1 MKQLSVKQYYSSA
14 EIAALK
20 LSSAPSATKN
30 VLAKAKREN
39 WVYRSRSGKG
49 GGIEFEFSSLPID
62 IQAEIL
68 LKEKIAKDPDFKN
81 TKIKKVKAQ
90 ERVMT
95 ESAWNVLASATNEQE
110 RRAEHRF
117 NAVMKLKGLLD
128 MRLKLMDAMD
138 RVVEHFA
145 GQEGEAVSRGSLK
158 RWWYKVKNHP
168 QSNWLPLLLDR
179 VERDTTNRY
188 AEIDDKA
195 WQFFLGEY
203 CRQAQPNFAICYEEL
218 MYAAE
223 KNGWVVPS
231 LNTLKRKFDLHP
243 KSWTK

>member
-1 MKQLSVKQYYSSA
+1 METWLTTQELLGLTSLPSSDRG
-14 EIAALK
+14 ISK
-20 LSSAPSATKN
+20 
-30 VLAKAKREN
+30 KAIREN
-39 WVYRSRSGKG
+39 WEKRQREGVKGKTY
-49 GGIEFEFSSLPID
+49 EYAFSSLPQEV
-62 IQAEIL
+62 QAEYL
-68 LKEKIAKDPDFKN
+68 LKNTTLPKPSAVEKQAEK
-81 TKIKKVKAQ
+81 Q
-90 ERVMT
+90 MS

-110 RRAEHRF
+110 RRAERRF

-128 MRLKLMDAMD
+128 MHLKLMDAMD

-188 AEIDDKA
+188 AKIDELA

-218 MYAAE
+218 CYAAE
-223 KNGWVVPS
+223 ENGWAVPS
-231 LNTLKRKFDLHP
+231 LNTLKRKFNRE
-243 KSWTK
+243 